1 MPITSS
7 SFRTRGR
14 TDFRSRVAGFTLV
27 EMLVAV
33 ALVLLMMSIFAQ
45 IFQMAT
51 GSLSQQRGI
60 AENDQRGRFLTTTLR
75 ADLDQ
80 RTFRDVLP
88 FRANEDTHRANEDT
102 QQLGDSL
109 SRRRGYFS
117 IDENDPSDDTDDVL
131 SLTASVNIKSQNA
144 DGSPFTGRAKLLSGL
159 PITGVTSISRF
170 TVGGDYTALFPVGSR
185 IGIAGSSGTGVVK
198 NNDGL
203 YFVSSAQFSSGTT
216 TITIKL
222 NIPPNGVPPNLNTS
236 LTQQGTV
243 YLPESEPEFD
253 DGVFGNGTAVSSAA
267 EVCYFLRNNVLYRR
281 VLLIREPGSGT
292 DAQPIVPD
300 GASFWRDFDYSAFNL
315 NKRVRFHNAAES
327 LSNSS
332 IVTPLTKVA
341 ISAVPSNS
349 SIRILNTATRD
360 YGPLLVNGSDIWIA
374 ASGGGNTGL
383 YTIQSST
390 STGLNGNTTIYL
402 TSNTLNTSPPDL
414 GEVSL
419 LDGAGLSLGFPHL
432 RFGHNPTTGLPQDSS
447 NVAKLPG
454 LDGIYGN
461 ADDVTVMLG
470 RFNLQECSNSA
481 FGYPNYIPGAD
492 NPFNRTDL
500 QVDPNTGLVRQ
511 YSDAPVMPAPTNAV
525 TPLFP
530 DETYRRGEDIL
541 MSNVLSFDVKVWD
554 PVNSKF
560 VDVGDSKIA
569 PGGPFSSEPFP
580 SPSPTFGGRLNR
592 TYGPNGHYRFDT
604 WHPKASVGAGTNE
617 NEPPFMPVDTTTTP
631 DRPFALSA
639 IQIKINYRDISSNQI
654 RQVTILQSLVDR
666 N

>member
-88 FRANEDTHRANEDT
+88 FRANEDT

-131 SLTASVNIKSQNA
+131 SLTASVNIKSRNA
-144 DGSPFTGRAKLLSGL
+144 NGSPFTGRAKSGV
-159 PITGVTSISRF
+159 PITGVTSSSKF
-170 TVGGDYTALFPVGSR
+170 TVGEDYSDRIADGSR
-185 IGIAGSSGTGVVK
+185 IWIAASSSSPSVTH
-198 NNDGL
+198 DGR
-203 YFVSSAQFSSGTT
+203 YTVSGPPNFASGTT
-216 TITIKL
+216 TITVTPTTL
-222 NIPPNGVPPNLNTS
+222 NNT
-236 LTQQGTV
+236 LLGTV
-243 YLPESEPEFD
+243 YLSESDPDFD
-253 DGVFGNGTAVSSAA
+253 DGVSDATGVSSAA

-281 VLLIREPGSGT
+281 VLLIHEPVSGT
-292 DAQPIVPD
+292 DAQPIVPN
-300 GASFWRDFDYSAFNL
+300 GALFWRDFDYSAFYLDNG
-315 NKRVRFHNAAES
+315 VRFHNAAES
-327 LSNSS
+327 LSNGS

-349 SIRILNTATRD
+349 SIRILNTPLD

-374 ASGGGNTGL
+374 AGVGSNTGL

-390 STGLNGNTTIYL
+390 STGLNGNTTINL

-414 GEVSL
+414 GEVYL
-419 LDGAGLSLGFPHL
+419 LEGAGLSLGLPRL
-432 RFGHNPTTGLPQDSS
+432 RFGHNPTTGLPQDG
-447 NVAKLPG
+447 ATAGTP
-454 LDGIYGN
+454 
-461 ADDVTVMLG
+461 VTFR
-470 RFNLQECSNSA
+470 RFNLQECSHST
-481 FGYPNYIPGAD
+481 FGYPGDILVDPNI
-492 NPFNRTDL
+492 NPMDLNPMTRTDL
-500 QVDPNTGLVRQ
+500 TLVPNNGSATAGLVTQ
-511 YSDAPVMPAPTNAV
+511 YSN
-525 TPLFP
+525 
-530 DETYRRGEDIL
+530 EISRRGEDIL

-554 PVNSKF
+554 PIYNSF
-560 VDVGDSKIA
+560 VDVGDDTDA
-569 PGGPFSSEPFP
+569 PNGPFSSNAP
-580 SPSPTFGGRLNR
+580 GRFNTAYAPGL
-592 TYGPNGHYRFDT
+592 THFRFDT
-604 WHPKASVGAGTNE
+604 WHPLSIISGNGEPPMVPFNRGVDGFPGVAGTDDDGN
-617 NEPPFMPVDTTTTP
+617 TTTDDLP
-631 DRPFALSA
+631 ELGWPGSDDRPFALSA

>member
-88 FRANEDTHRANEDT
+88 FRANEDT

-144 DGSPFTGRAKLLSGL
+144 EGSPFTGRAKSLSGV
-159 PITGVTSISRF
+159 PITGVTSSSQF
-170 TVGGDYTALFPVGSR
+170 TVGGNYTARIPAGSR
-185 IGIAGSSGTGVVK
+185 IWIAGSSGTGVVK

-203 YFVSSAQFSSGTT
+203 YFVSSAQCPSGTT
-216 TITIKL
+216 TITIDV
-222 NIPPNGVPPNLNTS
+222 NMPPRPPPLFPPRSLNTS

-243 YLPESEPEFD
+243 YLSESEPEFD
-253 DGVFGNGTAVSSAA
+253 DGVFGNDTAVSSAA

-281 VLLIREPGSGT
+281 VLLIREPASGV
-292 DAQPIVPD
+292 DAQPTWTDTDRTPILGSSNKDYQPSSPST
-300 GASFWRDFDYSAFNL
+300 ATTTFWRDFDYSAFNL
-315 NKRVRFHNAAES
+315 DNGVFNSDNGVRFHNVAES
-327 LSNSS
+327 LSNSA
-332 IVTPLTKVA
+332 IVTPFKKVA

-349 SIRILNTATRD
+349 SIRILNTATLD
-360 YGPLLVNGSDIWIA
+360 YGPLIINGSGIWIA
-374 ASGGGNTGL
+374 AGVGGNTGL

-390 STGLNGNTTIYL
+390 SSGKNGNTTINL
-402 TSNTLNTSPPDL
+402 TSNTLNTSPPRL
-414 GEVSL
+414 GEVYL
-419 LDGAGLSLGFPHL
+419 LDRAGLSLGLTPATVPLILDRSDLLEGAGFSLGLPRL
-432 RFGHNPTTGLPQDSS
+432 RFGHNPTTGLPQDG
-447 NVAKLPG
+447 ATAG
-454 LDGIYGN
+454 ADGIWGN
-461 ADDVTVMLG
+461 ADDTPVTFR
-470 RFNLQECSNSA
+470 RFNLQECSHLD
-481 FGYPNYIPGAD
+481 FVYPGYIPD
-492 NPFNRTDL
+492 NPMNIPGNPINAMTRTDL
-500 QVDPNTGLVRQ
+500 TLVPNNGRASAGLVTQ
-511 YSDAPVMPAPTNAV
+511 YSTGIS
-525 TPLFP
+525 
-530 DETYRRGEDIL
+530 RRGEDIL

-554 PVNSKF
+554 PVNSQF
-560 VDVGDSKIA
+560 VDVGDSTIA
-569 PGGPFSSEPFP
+569 AGGPFSSTAPDGYGVAG
-580 SPSPTFGGRLNR
+580 TLVGGRLNR
-592 TYGPNGHYRFDT
+592 TYGPGHYY
-604 WHPKASVGAGTNE
+604 
-617 NEPPFMPVDTTTTP
+617 
-631 DRPFALSA
+631 RPFKSRLTIATSPV
-639 IQIKINYRDISSNQI
+639 I
-654 RQVTILQSLVDR
+654 RFVR
-666 N
+666 